1 MKFNDENNLDSD
13 FGFLSDDVDFSI
25 ETNNH
30 KISNE
35 NEKSNTLTNFSEKEK
50 KSKKE
55 ETDLLNIEEP
65 NLASSSESSFEEDV
79 ELSNVEEPNLASLS
93 ESSFEEDV
101 ELLNIEEPN
110 LASSSESS
118 FEEDVE
124 LSNVE
129 EPNLA
134 SLSESS
140 FEEDVELL
148 NIEEPNLAS
157 SSESSFEEDVEL
169 SNVEEPNLASSSESS
184 FEEDVELLNVEE
196 PNLASSSKSSFED
209 DVELSNVEFDLPQN
223 RSSVIKV
230 IGVGGGGSNAVN
242 HMYKQGIKGVDF
254 IVCNTDAQALE
265 SSQIPTKI
273 QLGMSL
279 TEGLGAGE
287 NPEIGKDSAI
297 ESEQEINEI
306 LRQGTKM
313 VFITAGMGGGTGTGA
328 APIIAQKAKENN
340 ILTIGIVTIPFSFEG
355 KKRRGQAA
363 IGVEKMK
370 EHVDSLIIIN
380 NDKLIE
386 IHGKLGFK
394 TGFAKSDEI
403 LAVAAKGISEV
414 ITQKAQVNIDLSDA
428 RTVLK
433 DSGTAIMGS
442 AQASGKDRAKKAI
455 REALDSPLLNLN
467 SIKGA
472 DKVLLLLISGND
484 EITFD
489 EIGEINDYIHTEA
502 GGNVDII
509 MGVGEDENLTED
521 ISVTII
527 ATGSFGSIN
536 ITQESEIIVH
546 DLDEDVS
553 VHNTV
558 EGNNKLQ
565 DLNDIDVEYDSEGNM
580 VDLDFKSKN
589 IENQQV
595 INEFATTENSIKDF
609 SISSEEI
616 TKKINLI
623 SDNNEV
629 PANVVE
635 VKEPEIEIKEQSGN
649 HVFNQENVAAEQIRK
664 AQDRLERLE
673 RFNHELKDLDEQK
686 INHFENEPAY
696 KRSGV
701 ELDNVEDSSSK
712 NPISRFTL
720 EEGDSEFKES
730 NSFLHDNVD

>member
-79 ELSNVEEPNLASLS
+79 ELSNVEEP
-93 ESSFEEDV
+93 D
-101 ELLNIEEPN
+101 

-124 LSNVE
+124 LS
-129 EPNLA
+129 
-134 SLSESS
+134 
-140 FEEDVELL
+140 

>member
-55 ETDLLNIEEP
+55 ETD
-65 NLASSSESSFEEDV
+65 
-79 ELSNVEEPNLASLS
+79 
-93 ESSFEEDV
+93 
-101 ELLNIEEPN
+101 
-110 LASSSESS
+110 
-118 FEEDVE
+118 
-124 LSNVE
+124 
-129 EPNLA
+129 
-134 SLSESS
+134 
-140 FEEDVELL
+140 LL